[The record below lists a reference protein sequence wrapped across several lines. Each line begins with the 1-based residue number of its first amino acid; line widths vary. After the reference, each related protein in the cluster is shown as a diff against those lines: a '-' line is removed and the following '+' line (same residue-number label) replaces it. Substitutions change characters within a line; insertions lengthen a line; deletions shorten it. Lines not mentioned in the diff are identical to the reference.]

1 MLANVQVSRPQP
13 WNHRSPLLIQCALS
27 KQGQLFLS
35 SVARDP
41 SASNRLICKFI
52 ASSSK
57 SIALNALSHLLS
69 PTTTHP
75 HLSSLAL
82 PLYSRISEAS
92 WFSWNPK
99 LIADLIALLYKQGQL
114 KEAETLVSETLI
126 KLGSRER
133 DLVSFYCNLIDSHSK
148 HSSNQGVFD
157 VISRLS
163 QIVSESSSVYV
174 KERAYKSMISSLCAV
189 GRPLEA
195 ENLIEEMRVK
205 GLKPSVFEFR
215 SVVYGYGRVGLFE
228 DMQRILLQMGNEGFE
243 LDTVVSNM
251 VLSSY
256 GAYNKQS
263 EMVSWLQR
271 MKNSSIPFSIRTY
284 NSVLNSCPMIM
295 SILQDLK
302 TFPPTIDELMET
314 LKGDEALLVK
324 ELIGSMVLAELME
337 WDCSEGKLDLHGM
350 HLGSAYLIMLQWREE
365 LRYRL
370 NAAEY
375 VMPVEIT
382 VVCGS
387 GKHSSV
393 RGESPVKRMVREM
406 MTRTRSPMKIDR
418 KNIGCFVAKAKVVKN
433 WLC

>member
-1 MLANVQVSRPQP
+1 MLSPTSFP
-13 WNHRSPLLIQCALS
+13 PPPLTPTSPLL
-27 KQGQLFLS
+27 
-35 SVARDP
+35 P
-41 SASNRLICKFI
+41 SL
-52 ASSSK
+52 
-57 SIALNALSHLLS
+57 
-69 PTTTHP
+69 
-75 HLSSLAL
+75 
-82 PLYSRISEAS
+82 ISEAS

-99 LIADLIALLYKQGQL
+99 LIADVIALLYKQGQL

-163 QIVSESSSVYV
+163 RIVSESSSVYV

-189 GRPLEA
+189 GLPLEA

-215 SVVYGYGRVGLFE
+215 SVVYGYGRVGLSE

-337 WDCSEGKLDLHGM
+337 WDCFRGEAGFAWNAPGVCILDNVAVEGGAEGKPGGCFAKHG
-350 HLGSAYLIMLQWREE
+350 SKID
-365 LRYRL
+365 
-370 NAAEY
+370 
-375 VMPVEIT
+375 VK
-382 VVCGS
+382 
-387 GKHSSV
+387 GKHAVYNVELPSTM
-393 RGESPVKRMVREM
+393 SPNKKVLVYL
-406 MTRTRSPMKIDR
+406 SPLCCVSKYRNSKEDSMHGSDS
-418 KNIGCFVAKAKVVKN
+418 IGKEAR
-433 WLC
+433 